1 MVCWL
6 KNSMQLQSKSNYI
19 VIESD
24 KLVDSK
30 MYIKDSRTLMQSKE
44 KQKNQTNR
52 KLKMT
57 NFKVRLKTKTN
68 IEPWLDSPHDS
79 GYVLLRCLQHDGD
92 MW

>member
-1 MVCWL
+1 
-6 KNSMQLQSKSNYI
+6 MQLQSKSNYI

-44 KQKNQTNR
+44 KQNNQTNR

-57 NFKVRLKTKTN
+57 NLKVRLKTKTN
-68 IEPWLDSPHDS
+68 IEP
-79 GYVLLRCLQHDGD
+79 
-92 MW
+92 

>member
-1 MVCWL
+1 
-6 KNSMQLQSKSNYI
+6 MQLQSKSNYI

-57 NFKVRLKTKTN
+57 NLKVRLKTKTN
-68 IEPWLDSPHDS
+68 IEP
-79 GYVLLRCLQHDGD
+79 
-92 MW
+92 

>member
-1 MVCWL
+1 
-6 KNSMQLQSKSNYI
+6 MQLQSKSNYI

-24 KLVDSK
+24 KSVDSK

-57 NFKVRLKTKTN
+57 NLKVRLKTKTN
-68 IEPWLDSPHDS
+68 IEP
-79 GYVLLRCLQHDGD
+79 
-92 MW
+92 